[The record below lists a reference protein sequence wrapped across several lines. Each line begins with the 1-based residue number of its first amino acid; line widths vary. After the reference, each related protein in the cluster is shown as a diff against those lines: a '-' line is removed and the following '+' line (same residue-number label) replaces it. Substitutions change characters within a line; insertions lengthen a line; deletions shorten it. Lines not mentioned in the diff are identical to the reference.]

1 MSASWWRCA
10 NRVGM
15 HGMRAPR
22 AMGQGGAA
30 DNLLQDFPLLAMQ
43 TF

>member
-1 MSASWWRCA
+1 MSACRLRCA

-15 HGMRAPR
+15 QGMHAPR
-22 AMGQGGAA
+22 AKGQGGAA
-30 DNLLQDFPLLAMQ
+30 DNFLQDFPLLAVQ